1 MFRLPSEKAFL
12 LSGYDYNDLFGK
24 RKNTTHSPHI
34 RAQVDMDTNLCIAM
48 FGVTLFLLFWEAGRT
63 HKHQTLRENMVD
75 SDKGRFK
82 AEDFN

>member
-1 MFRLPSEKAFL
+1 MPSEKAFL
-12 LSGYDYNDLFGK
+12 LGGYDYNDLFGK

-34 RAQVDMDTNLCIAM
+34 RSQVDMDTNLCIFF
-48 FGVTLFLLFWEAGRT
+48 FGITLFTLFVEAGRT
-63 HKHQTLRENMVD
+63 QKYLTLRDNMVD